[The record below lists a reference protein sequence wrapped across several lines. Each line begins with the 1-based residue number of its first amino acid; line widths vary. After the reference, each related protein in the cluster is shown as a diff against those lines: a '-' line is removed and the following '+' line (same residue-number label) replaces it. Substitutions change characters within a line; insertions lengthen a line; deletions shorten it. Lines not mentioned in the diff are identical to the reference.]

1 MIILLHALFTNK
13 SIEKILF
20 FLLLNGRCY
29 GSQLAQRLDTPL
41 TPLQHSLQK
50 LEKSGVLRCHY
61 EGKTRYFEFNP
72 NFTLLLELESLLKKA
87 YTLLPACEKKLYYS
101 PTFPIRPS
109 PRKPIAGPHTL
120 SSQKTLQSFWE
131 KLVSIQTMC
140 FSAKSKSMGQIT
152 GWNGIGKGVV
162 EVKFEEETVLIFKER
177 GSWISE
183 EKKEHDFSNV
193 FRWTLQLQQGVIT
206 LEHLRF
212 GAQHPVFL
220 FSLIPVD
227 ANTLESIDSHV
238 CNDDSYF
245 GQIRCDKHFIQFNWR
260 VIGPKKNEEIDY
272 LYT

>member
-1 MIILLHALFTNK
+1 MIHQLFANK
-13 SIEKILF
+13 SVEKILF

-29 GSQLAQRLDTPL
+29 GTQLAQRLDTPL

-50 LEKSGVLRCHY
+50 LEKSGILRCHY
-61 EGKTRYFEFNP
+61 EGKTRYFEFNSNYP
-72 NFTLLLELESLLKKA
+72 LLIEMEALLKKA
-87 YTLLPACEKKLYYS
+87 YTLLPAVEKKLYYS
-101 PTFPIRPS
+101 PTFPIRPTT
-109 PRKPIAGPHTL
+109 RKPMGPQTLTHQIAI
-120 SSQKTLQSFWE
+120 QSFWE
-131 KLVSIQTMC
+131 KLATIQTMC
-140 FSAKSKSMGQIT
+140 FSAKSKSMGQT
-152 GWNGIGKGVV
+152 SGWNGIGKGTV
-162 EVKFEEETVLIFKER
+162 EVNLDGDVLIFKER
-177 GSWISE
+177 GTWLSE

-193 FRWTLQLQQGVIT
+193 FRWTMQLQQGAIL

-227 ANTLESIDSHV
+227 AHTFESIDAHV

>member
-1 MIILLHALFTNK
+1 MLSSLLTNK

-20 FLLLNGRCY
+20 FLLLNGKGY
-29 GSQLAQRLDTPL
+29 ASQLAQRLETPL

-50 LEKSGVLRCHY
+50 LEKNGVLHCHY
-61 EGKTRYFEFNP
+61 EGKTRFFEFNP
-72 NFTLLLELESLLKKA
+72 SYPLLNELEALLKKA
-87 YTLLPACEKKLYYS
+87 YTLLPAHEKKVYYS
-101 PTFPIRPS
+101 PTFPIRPT
-109 PRKPIAGPHTL
+109 PRKPSPGMHSPT
-120 SSQKTLQSFWE
+120 SQKSLQLFWE
-131 KLVSIQTMC
+131 KLAKIQTMC
-140 FSAKSKSMGQIT
+140 FSAKSKSMGQT
-152 GWNGIGKGVV
+152 SGWNGIGKG
-162 EVKFEEETVLIFKER
+162 TVAAKLDNENTLLFQER
-177 GSWISE
+177 GTWMSE
-183 EKKEHDFSNV
+183 DNKELEFSNV
-193 FRWTLQLQQGVIT
+193 FRWTLQSQQGLIT

-227 ANTLESIDSHV
+227 TNTFESIDSHV